1 MKKYASLIKFILTTL
16 AAACVGAAASVLLS
30 KHDPKALGEA
40 ALSLADHGSPV
51 LLMASILFCLLA
63 AFIYYKKAQSH
74 LSRTG
79 LDNDD
84 DFAQIDRDLGI
95 SMTILNMIFVVAFLF
110 FGIFAAGLETIMH
123 QFEQRSSFAG
133 LVAVTIIVFLVGS
146 FTAIYLQSRLIK
158 LIKVLYPDKKGDL
171 LELRFAKDWLESCD
185 EAEQYIIYRAA
196 YKTYRVTNQCLIF
209 FWLIAV
215 FGAMFFD
222 TGLLPII
229 LITTLWG
236 ISNIVYC
243 TQSAKLTKIS

>member
-40 ALSLADHGSPV
+40 ASHWLITASPV
-51 LLMASILFCLLA
+51 LLMASIFFCLLA

-123 QFEQRSSFAG
+123 QFEQVSSFAG

-146 FTAIYLQSRLIK
+146 FTSIYLQSRLIK
-158 LIKVLYPDKKGDL
+158 LVKVLYPDKKGDL

-236 ISNIVYC
+236 VSSIVYC